1 TRGPRARGAR
11 RDPETGRGS
20 SHRPGD
26 RRPLAAPPRD
36 RGLLERARRILIACV
51 TALAACRGDR
61 GGNAALPVPGGGAGG
76 PRVTVEVLN
85 ASGTPGLAKVGTR
98 MLRRAGIDVL
108 TYGNAPET
116 VGALDSTRIVVRRG
130 TEEVGRRVRR
140 ALGLGRGVVQ
150 LERAQRL
157 REPRQLIRLLERV
170 VLSPDK
176 HVLQSH
182 AATKPRQRRDDRRQ
196 RVLLLDGH
204 QLVPQLR
211 RRRVQ

>member
-1 TRGPRARGAR
+1 
-11 RDPETGRGS
+11 
-20 SHRPGD
+20 
-26 RRPLAAPPRD
+26 
-36 RGLLERARRILIACV
+36 
-51 TALAACRGDR
+51 
-61 GGNAALPVPGGGAGG
+61 
-76 PRVTVEVLN
+76 TVEVLN

-140 ALGLGRGVVQ
+140 ALGLGRVVVQ
-150 LERAQRL
+150 LDSA
-157 REPRQLIRLLERV
+157 RLLDAS
-170 VLSPDK
+170 VLRAPDK
-176 HVLQSH
+176 HGLQRH
-182 AATKPRQRRDDRRQ
+182 AATQPRQRRDDRRQ

-211 RRRVQ
+211 RRCVQ